1 MKADLIAKAAVK
13 PESSEHSKIR
23 THFAKIIVSGNAE
36 KPCYDILYFNPI
48 DEEYQIGFGSYCLEY
63 VFKWLEEEFEII
75 EAVPTVD
82 AVEVPCKIG
91 DTVWAIRNFKG
102 RRQAQKGVVSEMYFR
117 KDMTLQ
123 IVVGYVARGKWGE
136 VVFATQADAEAAL
149 NGERREDDG

>member
-1 MKADLIAKAAVK
+1 MAEKYMEVDLLKMAIEAEPFFTDSTKAAF
-13 PESSEHSKIR
+13 R
-23 THFAKIIVSGNAE
+23 NIVN
-36 KPCYDILYFNPI
+36 K
-48 DEEYQIGFGSYCLEY
+48 
-63 VFKWLEEEFEII
+63 
-75 EAVPTVD
+75 VPAVD

-102 RRQAQKGVVSEMYFR
+102 RRQAQKGVVGEMYFR

-123 IVVGYVARGKWGE
+123 IVVRYVARGKWGE